1 MRQFAAL
8 VDSLF
13 SGRGAA
19 PGAGLARALMLAVL
33 AALLVAGLARMRDG
47 EAASAVVVDTGEA
60 PMMSGGASAPR
71 PVPAVRDQPAPVQ
84 ATRPVPTASVH
95 RPLAA
100 RRADALAAAF
110 ERAPDLYA
118 LSRDLAPA
126 VMAGDA
132 DALWV
137 NSRIHDYC
145 AGYAASPAGYA
156 RDTGVLAR
164 LDGRR
169 AAALRAAR
177 ERVAQRCGRFAP
189 VDALTVAG
197 VIRQRED
204 AALAGHLAAE
214 ASLLALEVPLDDSP
228 EYLRDLVERVH
239 RSGDAEAFAALSPG
253 MGVAASGRTA
263 FAGLVAGTPL
273 AELAWQLAACRQGLD
288 CGPRSALMTQY
299 CASGGI
305 CARDATQDFEGFV
318 YDAAIPRQGAEELE
332 DMVDALLQGAS
343 GRLEQ

>member
-1 MRQFAAL
+1 MPDTLPA
-8 VDSLF
+8 
-13 SGRGAA
+13 GADA
-19 PGAGLARALMLAVL
+19 PDTGDLARDLAIAEIRSTIVDVPTVRRHKLSNTSVTAQNYVVVQVRL
-33 AALLVAGLARMRDG
+33 ANGAEGIG
-47 EAASAVVVDTGEA
+47 EAATLGGPRWSEESVEA
-60 PMMSGGASAPR
+60 MKANI
-71 PVPAVRDQPAPVQ
+71 
-84 ATRPVPTASVH
+84 
-95 RPLAA
+95 
-100 RRADALAAAF
+100 DA
-110 ERAPDLYA
+110 Y
-118 LSRDLAPA
+118 LAPA

-263 FAGLVAGTPL
+263 FAGLRSEEHTS
-273 AELAWQLAACRQGLD
+273 ELQSR
-288 CGPRSALMTQY
+288 T
-299 CASGGI
+299 
-305 CARDATQDFEGFV
+305 
-318 YDAAIPRQGAEELE
+318 
-332 DMVDALLQGAS
+332 
-343 GRLEQ
+343 